1 MRASELTDETAEDC
15 RIVARPPLTVDHRL
29 IAKNRFRSPEYVFA
43 SGFSSLFTTF
53 AVGAL
58 SSFFPAAKLW
68 VFAVCVLPIVC
79 SFWVLGLH
87 RLRSAGRD
95 PRKLYGHQRI

>member
-1 MRASELTDETAEDC
+1 MRASEMTDETARDS
-15 RIVARPPLTVDHRL
+15 RIVARPPFTEPPFDR
-29 IAKNRFRSPEYVFA
+29 KE
-43 SGFSSLFTTF
+43 SLPVSRTRVCVGLLLLLTTF

-68 VFAVCVLPIVC
+68 LFAACVLLIVC

-95 PRKLYGHQRI
+95 PRRLYGHQRI